1 MVLDAYSLAPTSA
14 AAPALVGAP
23 SFSVP
28 VADLGEFG
36 ELKPKWRQ
44 EIVQTLG
51 VLKLAH
57 AIRVRGGYA
66 WVSGTMQLAS
76 SHRHIKGMSAPRIR
90 AKYKAYIESGGDWRA
105 LVKGYKSPGG
115 LPPQFISYLKALI
128 EQSPRGAAAAIAHLR
143 DELWPSGTV
152 SIPGYGTWS
161 EWFAAT
167 WPDQPLPK
175 RFPRVYPAGWHPD
188 NLARHKSSRA
198 ARALMQQGIAHA
210 HNFLPKL
217 KRDTSELRPMEIV
230 VIDDFELDH
239 AGTFPGEPALGIKA
253 QVCPAGG
260 LLAKCVGTR
269 KTLARLLGPRP
280 LRDVRQPDG
289 TIKQVRWNVRALD
302 VQALLYAVFRD
313 HGLPDYDVTILCETK
328 SATISPATEQFLL
341 IAFGGRVRV
350 QRTSLIE
357 HRTLANGF
365 VESGGTPWEKG
376 WIESDFNFNWNQLA
390 LRLDGWKGSNQ
401 RLNGPANHAAKELH
415 VMRFLGADEA
425 GKKFN
430 LPPEIITLLRL
441 PFPSQETML
450 QALDEVLAAGDRR
463 TRHRFNGFDK
473 VTEYRWKNPALPAP
487 EGIDAHA
494 PNPIEALA
502 VLSPEEQ
509 ELLMVPE
516 QRSESPLERW
526 HRLSLDHPR
535 RELSS
540 AVLALFLLTPN
551 KAVWRN
557 HAVTFTRDKAGYS
570 YVDEKGLLANVPE
583 RTELLAYVDFTD
595 PAAAMVTHLDGRP
608 VGVLR
613 MLGDSPRGV
622 DITDAD
628 AMDQA
633 RAQRRRVLENIL
645 KELRERPLHQ
655 ETDARQVAD
664 NAHNEHVV
672 ATYRAGMAE
681 IPQAEQ
687 IAAARGNAAARTA
700 SENAEAKAVQ
710 HTVKRAAAK
719 ITADDAAALGGT
731 ASAAPAPATTAGLS
745 LSDFQ

>member
-1 MVLDAYSLAPTSA
+1 MISDAYALADTPA
-14 AAPALVGAP
+14 AAPVLVGAP
-23 SFSVP
+23 SFCVP
-28 VADLGEFG
+28 VRDLGEFG
-36 ELKPKWRQ
+36 ALKPKWRQ

-51 VLKLAH
+51 VLRQAH
-57 AIRVRGGYA
+57 ALRVRGGYA
-66 WVSGTMQLAS
+66 WISGTLQLAV
-76 SHRHIKGMSAPRIR
+76 SHRHLRGMSAVRIR
-90 AKYKAYIESGGDWRA
+90 AKYKAYTEAGGDWRA

-115 LPPQFISYLKALI
+115 LPPAFISYLKGLI
-128 EQSPRGAAAAIAHLR
+128 EQSPRGAAAAISHLR
-143 DELWPSGTV
+143 DELWPNGA

-167 WPDQPLPK
+167 WPEQPLP
-175 RFPRVYPAGWHPD
+175 RRWPRVYPAGWHPD

-217 KRDTSELRPMEIV
+217 KRDTSALRPMEII
-230 VIDDFELDH
+230 VIDDFEIDH
-239 AGTFPGEPALGIKA
+239 PCAFSGEPLLGLKA
-253 QVCPAGG
+253 QICPAGG

-280 LRDVRQPDG
+280 LRDVRQQDG

-313 HGLPDYDVTILCETK
+313 HGLPDYDVTILCETR

-401 RLNGPANHAAKELH
+401 RLNGPANIAAKELYT
-415 VMRFLGADEA
+415 MRFLGADEA

-430 LPPEIITLLRL
+430 LPPEIIDLLRL
-441 PFPSQETML
+441 PFPNLATMERSF
-450 QALDEVLAAGDRR
+450 DEVLAAGDRR

-487 EGIDAHA
+487 DGIDAHA

-502 VLSPEEQ
+502 VLSPDQQEQ
-509 ELLMVPE
+509 LMVPE
-516 QRSESPLERW
+516 ERNESPLERW

-535 RELSS
+535 RDLAP

-551 KAVWRN
+551 KATWRS
-557 HAVTFTRDKAGYS
+557 HAVSFTRDKVGYS
-570 YVDEKGLLANVPE
+570 YVDEKGLLADVPE

-595 PAAAMVTHLDGRP
+595 PASAMVTHLDGRP

-613 MLGDSPRGV
+613 MMGDSPRGV
-622 DITDAD
+622 DITDPEATD
-628 AMDQA
+628 KA
-633 RAQRRRVLENIL
+633 RGQRRRVLENIL
-645 KELRERPLHQ
+645 AELRERPLHQ
-655 ETDARQVAD
+655 EADARIVAAD
-664 NAHNEHVV
+664 AHNEHVV
-672 ATYRAGMAE
+672 ATYRAGMADV
-681 IPQAEQ
+681 PQAEQ
-687 IAAARGNAAARTA
+687 IAAARGDIVAKETA
-700 SENAEAKAVQ
+700 AKADAQAVQ
-710 HTVKRAAAK
+710 RTVKRAAAQ
-719 ITADDAAALGGT
+719 IDADDEAALRGT
-731 ASAAPAPATTAGLS
+731 TPAPAAASDDDGLS
-745 LSDFQ
+745 LRDFR